1 MQNNEVQIN
10 DYCFMREQ
18 RKCQVQDRPPFE
30 RVAPRLVQPPLTLYQ
45 TYRADH
51 PPAAEIR
58 AGSGAQLRDGRWL
71 QCRRSQ
77 VGWEVAVGEVSRLQQ
92 RRTSL

>member
-1 MQNNEVQIN
+1 MTTVLCGSNASVR
-10 DYCFMREQ
+10 FRT
-18 RKCQVQDRPPFE
+18 DR
-30 RVAPRLVQPPLTLYQ
+30 RSSGWRLGWSSRHSLYQ
-45 TYRADH
+45 TYKADH

-77 VGWEVAVGEVSRLQQ
+77 VGWEVALGEVSRLQQ

>member
-1 MQNNEVQIN
+1 MTTVLCGSNASVR
-10 DYCFMREQ
+10 FRT
-18 RKCQVQDRPPFE
+18 DRVRAGGASVGP
-30 RVAPRLVQPPLTLYQ
+30 AALTLYQ